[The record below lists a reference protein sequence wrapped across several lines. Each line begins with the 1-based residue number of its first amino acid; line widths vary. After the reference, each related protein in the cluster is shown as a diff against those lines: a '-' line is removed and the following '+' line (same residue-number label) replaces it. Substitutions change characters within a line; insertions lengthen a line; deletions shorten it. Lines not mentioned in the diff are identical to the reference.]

1 MRVRIARTLVF
12 TRERDALV
20 GFNYLSR
27 SEFACSAELVAR
39 LPQNWTD
46 ATELTDNLLEGRR
59 ENLDALIE
67 SDAVVVQG
75 SPLAKRERDYL
86 AAWEWSLPTGL
97 LHFSLEDPEFI
108 DLDGNDAIQR
118 RRSKFGAQPELYLR
132 NSGEKRF
139 DLPRTGDDPL
149 LGLMARR
156 RTVREPAA
164 PSISLTQLSDCLF
177 AGLGITGRTQNS
189 VVAELPLKMTPSGG
203 ARNPYEAYIIARNVA
218 GLPPGTYHY
227 SAIDHDL
234 GLVREGMP
242 PPMSTFLGGQPWA
255 DPMPVL
261 IVLVAD
267 MRRTMWKYE
276 DSNAYRVVL
285 IEAGHIGQN
294 VMLAATKHGLSA
306 CPTAALGQTAIR
318 EHLGLDR
325 ITDAPLY
332 ALTLGAAGGVA
343 AEASVRAPDR
353 PKRTR
358 VRHTQAETRPLRGRS
373 APRRRKTG

>member
-1 MRVRIARTLVF
+1 MRVRIARTLIF
-12 TRERDALV
+12 TRERDVLV

-27 SEFACSAELVAR
+27 NEFAVGAELVAR
-39 LPQNWTD
+39 LPEIWTD
-46 ATELTDNLLEGRR
+46 ATKLTNEVLEGRKDI
-59 ENLDALIE
+59 LDALIE

-75 SPLAKRERDYL
+75 SPLAKRERDYH
-86 AAWEWSLPTGL
+86 ATWEWSLPTGL

-118 RRSKFGAQPELYLR
+118 RRAKFGAQPQLYLR
-132 NSGEKRF
+132 NKGQRRIG
-139 DLPRTGDDPL
+139 LPQAIDDPL

-156 RTVREPAA
+156 RTVREPTA
-164 PSISLTQLSDCLF
+164 PSISLTELADCLF
-177 AGLGITGRTQNS
+177 AGLGITGRTRNS
-189 VVAELPLKMTPSGG
+189 VVNELPLKMTPSGG
-203 ARNPYEAYIIARNVA
+203 ARNPYEAYIIAHNVR
-218 GLPPGTYHY
+218 GLAPGTYHY
-227 SAIDHDL
+227 SAKDHDL
-234 GLVREGMP
+234 GLVREGTP
-242 PPMSTFLGGQPWA
+242 PPMSYFLGGQPWA
-255 DPMPVL
+255 DPMPAL

-332 ALTLGAAGGVA
+332 AFTLGAAAPVA
-343 AEASVRAPDR
+343 ADTGVRASPSKAGKPR
-353 PKRTR
+353 AR
-358 VRHTQAETRPLRGRS
+358 VRQVEHS
-373 APRRRKTG
+373 

>member
-27 SEFACSAELVAR
+27 SEFVCGAELIAC
-39 LPQNWTD
+39 LPQTWTD
-46 ATELTDNLLEGRR
+46 AIELTDKVLDGNRD
-59 ENLDALIE
+59 NLDALIE
-67 SDAVVVQG
+67 SDAVVVRG

-108 DLDGNDAIQR
+108 DLDGNDTIQR
-118 RRSKFGAQPELYLR
+118 RRARFGAQPELYLR
-132 NSGEKRF
+132 NSKARRIG
-139 DLPRTGDDPL
+139 LPRSANDAL

-156 RTVREPAA
+156 RTVREPTA
-164 PSISLTQLSDCLF
+164 PSIGLPQLADCLF
-177 AGLGITGRTQNS
+177 AGLGITGRTRNG
-189 VVAELPLKMTPSGG
+189 VVDNLPLKMTPSGG
-203 ARNPYEAYIIARNVA
+203 ARNPYEAYVIVHNVR
-218 GLPPGTYHY
+218 GLAPGTYHY
-227 SAIDHDL
+227 SAVDHDL
-234 GLVREGMP
+234 GLVQEGTP

-332 ALTLGAAGGVA
+332 ALTLGAAGAIA
-343 AEASVRAPDR
+343 AAASVRASPA
-353 PKRTR
+353 RT
-358 VRHTQAETRPLRGRS
+358 S
-373 APRRRKTG
+373 KPRQVELS